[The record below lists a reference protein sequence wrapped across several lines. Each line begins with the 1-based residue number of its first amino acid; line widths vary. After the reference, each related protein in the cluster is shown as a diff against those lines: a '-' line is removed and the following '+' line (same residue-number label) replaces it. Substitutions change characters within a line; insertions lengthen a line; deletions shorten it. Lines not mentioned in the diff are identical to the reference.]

1 MAAHRG
7 AEAVKEFQKII
18 SYIGVA
24 SNDPT
29 IVVAARL
36 QLARAWALSG
46 DRGKAKSAYE
56 DFLNSWKDADAD
68 CWRIGMRKRCVASPP
83 RTLQQLR

>member
-7 AEAVKEFQKII
+7 AEAAEEFQKII
-18 SYIGVA
+18 SHIGIA

-68 CWRIGMRKRCVASPP
+68 IPI
-83 RTLQQLR
+83 LQQAHAEHAKLQ